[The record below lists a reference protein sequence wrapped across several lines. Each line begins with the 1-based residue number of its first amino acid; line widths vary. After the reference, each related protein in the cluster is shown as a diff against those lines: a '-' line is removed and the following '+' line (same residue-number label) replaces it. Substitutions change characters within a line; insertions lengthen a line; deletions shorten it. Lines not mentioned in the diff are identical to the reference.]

1 MTIQDICAS
10 FEIGGKYVSCKELST
25 GIINCTY
32 HVQYVRDGEEKNYIV
47 QRINKSVFKNPAKLM
62 ENIIYVTDYVREN
75 IRKKNLSTKR
85 FVLRAFLTK
94 EKQKPFFIDE
104 KGDYW
109 RVYRYISNSRTYD
122 VCDDMNIIESAGEAF
137 GRFQN
142 CLDGFDAKKLYVS
155 IPNFHNTPERYK
167 TLRKVIKKD
176 PHKRVKQV
184 KKELEFLMEYEETA
198 CQLQKYLDEGLIP
211 LRVTH
216 NDTKLNNVAIDA
228 TTGEALSVL
237 DLDTVMPGAMA
248 HDFGDSIRNI
258 ANTCK
263 EEDPDI
269 DKVQLDLNKY
279 RAFCKG
285 FIGQV
290 KDTLTDFEKQTL
302 NLGAFSITTE
312 LAVRFLT
319 DYIQGD
325 TYFKTKY
332 PGQNLDRARNQI
344 KLASEMLKKKDQ
356 MDEILSEFIQ

>member
-47 QRINKSVFKNPAKLM
+47 QRINKAVFKNPAKLM
-62 ENIIYVTDYVREN
+62 DNIICVTDYVREN
-75 IRKKNLSTKR
+75 IKKKNLSTKR

-94 EKQKPFFIDE
+94 DKQKPFFIDE

-122 VCDDMNIIESAGEAF
+122 VCDDMKVIESAGQAF

-142 CLDGFDAKKLYVS
+142 CLDGFDVKKLYVS

-167 TLRKVIKKD
+167 ALRKVMKKD
-176 PHKRVKQV
+176 PYKRAKQV
-184 KKELEFLMEYEETA
+184 KNELEFLMQNEEKA
-198 CQLQKYLDEGLIP
+198 CQLQKYLDDGSIP

-228 TTGEALSVL
+228 TTGQALSVL
-237 DLDTVMPGAMA
+237 DLDTVMPGAVA
-248 HDFGDSIRNI
+248 YDFGDSIRNV
-258 ANTCK
+258 ASTCT
-263 EEDPDI
+263 EEDPNI
-269 DKVQLDLNKY
+269 DNVHLNLDKY

-285 FIGQV
+285 FIGEV
-290 KDTLTDFEKQTL
+290 KDTLTDFEKKTL
-302 NLGAFSITTE
+302 NLGAFTITAE
-312 LAVRFLT
+312 LAVRFIT

-325 TYFKTKY
+325 TYFKTRY

-344 KLASEMLKKKDQ
+344 KLAGEMLEYMDK
-356 MDEILSEFIQ
+356 MDEILFEFVK